1 MTKGTVADAGS
12 FADLLQAVRPVLPEA
27 LLDDRGWERLIA
39 RAGRISPSA
48 VAASFGFEFRLDER
62 EAAAD
67 LLVTVPRGGPFADAL
82 VREGVSGGGG
92 AAAPLARFLADW
104 KQADSSLAGAVD
116 LAALEYD
123 IVGKEDCPAPGVF
136 LRSAAE
142 NGYADSG
149 VLADAVALAAGWS
162 EDPSER
168 SGIARVFGALPAGA
182 SIRWA
187 GAFPD
192 RARAV
197 RLLVRA
203 SGGDFGAFLADIG
216 WKGDTAAIEMV
227 LSESRPSGADSHVF
241 ALDIAEG
248 RVLPGLGLE
257 LSQPEQ
263 ANDGLRKTLDMMA
276 RKGWCLPAKAAALG
290 GLAGARAERIFSR
303 SGVFDLV
310 YGINHVKIALPAAQH
325 GPSAPKGYVVCSL
338 SPLS

>member
-1 MTKGTVADAGS
+1 MTMGKVADAES

-48 VAASFGFEFRLDER
+48 VGASFGFEFRLDER

-82 VREGVSGGGG
+82 VREGGSGGEG
-92 AAAPLARFLADW
+92 AAASLARFLTDW
-104 KQADSSLAGAVD
+104 KKADSSLAGAVD

-123 IVGKEDCPAPGVF
+123 IIGKEVFTAPGVF

-162 EDPSER
+162 EDPSDR
-168 SGIARVFGALPAGA
+168 SGLARVFDALPAGA

-203 SGGDFGAFLADIG
+203 SGGGVGAFLAGVG
-216 WKGDTAAIEMV
+216 WKGDTTAIEMI
-227 LSESRPSGADSHVF
+227 LSEFRPSGVDNHVF
-241 ALDIAEG
+241 AFDLAEG
-248 RVLPGLGLE
+248 RVLPGLGIE

-263 ANDGLRKTLDMMA
+263 ANDGLRKTLDMMVC
-276 RKGWCLPAKAAALG
+276 KGWCLPEKAAALG
-290 GLAGARAERIFSR
+290 GLVGACTERIFSR
-303 SGVFDLV
+303 SGIFDLV
-310 YGINHVKIALPAAQH
+310 YGINHVKIALPAVEH
-325 GPSAPKGYVVCSL
+325 GPTTPKGYVVCSL
-338 SPLS
+338 NTLT